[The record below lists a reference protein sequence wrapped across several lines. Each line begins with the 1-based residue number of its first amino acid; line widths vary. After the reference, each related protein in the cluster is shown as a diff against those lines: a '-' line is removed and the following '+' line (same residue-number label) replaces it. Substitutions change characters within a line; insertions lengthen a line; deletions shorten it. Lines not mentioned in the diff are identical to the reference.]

1 MSAIIRKG
9 RIAMGKYD
17 IASLLK
23 ALNVKQD
30 IFICGPS
37 YSKKTTLRVYAHC
50 GILCG
55 LPTHP
60 QGKIS
65 LPDKQYLPSNSP
77 LLAVFN
83 GLQSNKER
91 EEFLQ
96 KHLDELLLFMEKRSI
111 AVSGDCDE
119 RSQQTA
125 ISRGHTDFQRHN
137 GTVVCDFQSSIP
149 TALLPAGMSRP
160 AFDMVTFSPNENTFT
175 LVELKCTASSC
186 GGENGLKKHAV
197 DMLRCVSNDSYRKE
211 LLRRLGYMCEYGLL
225 QNCPAGL
232 EHPRPEKPNLQAA
245 FLFTSGKGLES
256 CEKAAALC
264 KEYIPEEDLDKF
276 RYCFAGSPQAV
287 DLSHMKS
294 WNTFS
299 SHQ

>member
-1 MSAIIRKG
+1 ME
-9 RIAMGKYD
+9 KYD

-37 YSKKTTLRVYAHC
+37 YSKKTTLRVYAYC

-55 LPTHP
+55 LPTNP

-65 LPDKQYLPSNSP
+65 LPDEQYLPSNSP
-77 LLAVFN
+77 LRAVFN
-83 GLQSNKER
+83 GLQSNEER

-96 KHLDELLLFMEKRSI
+96 KHLDELLLFMEKRSF

-119 RSQQTA
+119 RSQQTT

-149 TALLPAGMSRP
+149 TAWLPAGMSRP
-160 AFDMVTFSPNENTFT
+160 AFDMVTFSMDETGHGFFT
-175 LVELKCTASSC
+175 LVELKCNESSC
-186 GGENGLKKHAV
+186 TGDRGLEKHAK
-197 DMLRCVSNDSYRKE
+197 DMLACVQSPSTSHFYKKE

-225 QNCPAGL
+225 QNCPTGL
-232 EHPRPEKPNLQAA
+232 EHLRPEELNLQAA

-287 DLSHMKS
+287 DLSHMES

>member
-1 MSAIIRKG
+1 METYNIIP
-9 RIAMGKYD
+9 
-17 IASLLK
+17 LLK
-23 ALNVKQD
+23 GLNERPN

-37 YSKKTTLRVYAHC
+37 YSERTKLRVYAH
-50 GILCG
+50 GGFLCG

-77 LLAVFN
+77 LRAVFN
-83 GLQSNKER
+83 GLQSNEER

-149 TALLPAGMSRP
+149 TVRLSDGMSRP
-160 AFDMVTFSPNENTFT
+160 NFDMVTFSMDETGHGFFT
-175 LVELKCTASSC
+175 LVELKCNGASC
-186 GGENGLKKHAV
+186 TGDRGLEKHAK
-197 DMLRCVSNDSYRKE
+197 DMLACVQSPSTSRFYKKE
-211 LLRRLGYMCEYGLL
+211 LLRRLGYMHKYGLL
-225 QNCPAGL
+225 QNGSAEL
-232 EHPRPEKPNLQAA
+232 EHLSSQHLEHISLRAA
-245 FLFTSGKGLES
+245 FLFTFGAGLES
-256 CEKAAALC
+256 RGNVVSLC
-264 KEYIPEEDLDKF
+264 KNFIPYNSLNDF
-276 RYCFAGSPQAV
+276 FYCYTENSQAV
-287 DLSHMKS
+287 DLSRMES